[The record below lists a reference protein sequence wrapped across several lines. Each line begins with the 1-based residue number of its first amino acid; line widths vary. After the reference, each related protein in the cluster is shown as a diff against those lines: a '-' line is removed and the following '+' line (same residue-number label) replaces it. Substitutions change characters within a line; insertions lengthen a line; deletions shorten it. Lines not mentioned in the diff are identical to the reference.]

1 MLFSRR
7 GRLLTEQALAFRF
20 QRRAVMLGGLQIGVS
35 GLLAGR
41 MAWLAIA
48 QKDKYERLAESNRVQ
63 SRLIPPRRGW
73 IIDRTG
79 KPIAINRT
87 NFRVD
92 LIPDRLQ
99 DPDRIID
106 ELRAM
111 LHLKSEDIDRIKQAL
126 DRSPGYQPVPVA
138 DDIDYERFAAISL
151 RQPDLPGV
159 APSSGYARSYPT
171 GAAVGH
177 LIGYVGPATIEDYQR
192 SHDPLLITPG
202 FKVGKEGL
210 EKVMESWLRG
220 EPGAKRTEV
229 TAHGRLVQDLTT
241 RPEKMGHTLQ
251 LTIDAGLQ
259 EYAARRLGT
268 NSGAAVVIDCT
279 HGGIVAFASMPAYDP
294 NLFSSG
300 ISKSQY
306 AMLSADDHLPLL
318 NKAIQSL
325 YPPGSTV
332 KPMVA
337 LALLQAGI
345 DPHETVHC
353 TGVYRV
359 GNGQFHC
366 WRHGG
371 HGAIDMHRAIQQS
384 CDVYFYTM
392 GRRLG
397 IDRLAPMER
406 VLGFGQR
413 FDLPFTNQRFG
424 TVPDA
429 DWKLRRF
436 KHPWGQTDT
445 VITAI
450 GQGYTLVNP
459 LQLAVA
465 ASRIASGRALEPR
478 LIANKRYGPQG
489 GGIGLSREHID
500 IVHRAMRDVV
510 NAGGGTA
517 VAARLPVAGV
527 EMAGK
532 TGSAQV
538 RRITMA
544 DRAAG
549 RTDSAMLPWKYRD
562 HGHFIGFAPVEE
574 PRYAIGVTLEHG
586 VHGPAAAQVARDI
599 MTYLFAPDRAMSTLA
614 GLEQGWGGSIADRMA
629 TQIQRWN
636 QTHDSSPPPEA
647 EQPEAEGP
655 AD

>member
-7 GRLLTEQALAFRF
+7 GRLLSEQALAYSF
-20 QRRAVMLGGLQIGVS
+20 QRRTIVLGGLQIGVA

-41 MAWLAIA
+41 MAWLSVA
-48 QKDKYERLAESNRVQ
+48 QKDKYDRLAESNRVQ
-63 SRLIPPRRGW
+63 SQLIPPRRGW

-111 LHLKSEDIDRIKQAL
+111 LQLTSDDVDRIRQAL

-138 DDIDYERFAAISL
+138 EDIAYERFAAISL

-192 SHDPLLITPG
+192 THDPLLITPG

-210 EKVMESWLRG
+210 EKVMEPWLRG
-220 EPGAKRTEV
+220 APGAKRTEV

-279 HGGIVAFASMPAYDP
+279 HGGILALASMPAYDP
-294 NLFSSG
+294 NLFSTG
-300 ISKSQY
+300 IAKSEY

-318 NKAIQSL
+318 NKALQGL
-325 YPPGSTV
+325 YPPGSCV
-332 KPMVA
+332 KPMVS

-345 DPHETVHC
+345 DPHERVNC

-359 GNGQFHC
+359 GNGLFHC
-366 WRHGG
+366 AKHSG
-371 HGAIDMHRAIQQS
+371 HGPVDMHHAIQFS

-397 IDRLAPMER
+397 IDRLAPMAR
-406 VLGFGQR
+406 TMGFGQR
-413 FDLPFTNQRFG
+413 FDLPFNNQRFG
-424 TVPDA
+424 TVPDPQ
-429 DWKLRRF
+429 WKLRRF
-436 KHPWGQTDT
+436 KHAWGQTDT

-450 GQGYTLVNP
+450 GQGYMLVSP
-459 LQLAVA
+459 LQLAVL

-489 GGIGLSREHID
+489 GGIGLSREHLD
-500 IVHRAMRDVV
+500 LVHSAMRDVV
-510 NAGGGTA
+510 RAGTA
-517 VAARLPVAGV
+517 AAARLPVAGV

-538 RRITMA
+538 KRISMA

-549 RTDSAMLPWKYRD
+549 RTASEGLPWKYRD

-574 PRYAIGVTLEHG
+574 PKYAIGVTLEHG
-586 VHGPAAAQVARDI
+586 NHGAAAAQVARDI

-614 GLEQGWGGSIADRMA
+614 GLEPGWGGTITDRMA
-629 TQIQRWN
+629 AQTQRWN
-636 QTHDSSPPPEA
+636 SAHDASPPPEA
-647 EQPEAEGP
+647 ERPEADGP